1 MPDPNAPQ
9 RYLRQINIFISSPAD
24 VRKERKIVN
33 EVVTRLNRLPSIAD
47 RFVLNPLAYEE
58 LVPPM
63 VGESAQEIVD
73 RYMEAGR
80 SDIFICLL
88 WHRFGTPFVYSV
100 TGEQFQSGTE
110 YEFISAYKS
119 YEDKKT
125 PQMLLYRC
133 KRAVPQSADPTQWG
147 RVQNFFGQFYGAN
160 AKYKGL
166 IADYKSHKEF
176 ENMLLEHLA
185 RVIDGLAAP
194 PPTPAPSSTP
204 AASGA
209 PVTISTEPTP
219 AVAIDPLLKGCSQV
233 RLSIMQF
240 FRMADVLTQPG
251 AVKYKLLYRCLTEP
265 SIYRRVLNG
274 DRRLTLGDLG
284 ELKPVA
290 INDPYDRFW
299 RVAIP
304 SRLNQPNANTIT
316 FFPFHRSLT
325 EELRQMAFSVESF
338 DDPDLQARLSRIH
351 NWQIS
356 GHLRI
361 YPPGV
366 GVVRMNVS
374 LGFRGDADAEVLSL
388 LARDFADLLFVD
400 PAGQTLPA
408 QSLFVDEIDRVSNAI
423 FGGSGLEFNERR
435 WQPAFCAYAL
445 HNDEGFDISAS
456 SAQIAAMLAF
466 SPENDL
472 APLVLAELSSRRW
485 QNEGTFTMV
494 NQGAACLYVDDL
506 HFGNRKRAKV
516 REDWL
521 HETTELG
528 LAAIYAY
535 STILD
540 ELAEAT
546 APGVLT
552 DDWLPGAPN
561 HDYLTR
567 LLQTTGQVLRAIQPV
582 EKMLEKQG
590 TGPLVDYCRKLWAK
604 AQKTY
609 SREQVK
615 QLTDVVGAWV
625 DAEVQPHHPAE
636 AAALTKLLAEIAR
649 IEVPF

>member
-1 MPDPNAPQ
+1 
-9 RYLRQINIFISSPAD
+9 
-24 VRKERKIVN
+24 
-33 EVVTRLNRLPSIAD
+33 
-47 RFVLNPLAYEE
+47 
-58 LVPPM
+58 
-63 VGESAQEIVD
+63 
-73 RYMEAGR
+73 
-80 SDIFICLL
+80 
-88 WHRFGTPFVYSV
+88 
-100 TGEQFQSGTE
+100 
-110 YEFISAYKS
+110 
-119 YEDKKT
+119 
-125 PQMLLYRC
+125 
-133 KRAVPQSADPTQWG
+133 
-147 RVQNFFGQFYGAN
+147 
-160 AKYKGL
+160 
-166 IADYKSHKEF
+166 
-176 ENMLLEHLA
+176 
-185 RVIDGLAAP
+185 
-194 PPTPAPSSTP
+194 
-204 AASGA
+204 
-209 PVTISTEPTP
+209 
-219 AVAIDPLLKGCSQV
+219 
-233 RLSIMQF
+233 
-240 FRMADVLTQPG
+240 VLTQPG

-265 SIYRRVLNG
+265 SVYRRVLNG
-274 DRRLTLGDLG
+274 DRRLQLGDLG

-299 RVAIP
+299 RVALP
-304 SRLNQPNANTIT
+304 SRLNQPNANMIT
-316 FFPFHRSLT
+316 FFPFHLSLT
-325 EELRQMAFSVESF
+325 EELKQLAFSAESF
-338 DDPDLQARLSRIH
+338 DDPDLQTRLRRIH

-445 HNDEGFDISAS
+445 HNDDKFDIGAS

-466 SPENDL
+466 SPDNDL
-472 APLVLAELSSRRW
+472 EPLVLAELSSRRW
-485 QNEGTFTMV
+485 HNEGTFTMV
-494 NQGAACLYVDDL
+494 SQGAACLYVDDQ
-506 HFGNRKRAKV
+506 HFGTRKRARI
-516 REDWL
+516 REEWL
-521 HETTELG
+521 QETTELG

-540 ELAEAT
+540 ELAEAA

-561 HDYLTR
+561 YDYLTR
-567 LLQTTGQVLRAIQPV
+567 LLQTTGQVLRAVQPV

-615 QLTDVVGAWV
+615 QLIDVVGAWIE
-625 DAEVQPHHPAE
+625 AEMKPNHPAE
-636 AAALTKLLAEIAR
+636 AAALAKVLAEIAR